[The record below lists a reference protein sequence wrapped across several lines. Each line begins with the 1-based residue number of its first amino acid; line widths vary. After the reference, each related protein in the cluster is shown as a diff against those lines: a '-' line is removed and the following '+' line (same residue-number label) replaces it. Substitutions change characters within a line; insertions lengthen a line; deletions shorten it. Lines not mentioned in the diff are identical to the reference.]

1 MIKAN
6 TKADIKVSVEMLK
19 DKKNR
24 EYFQIKDIR
33 IKLKVGDATGKL
45 ISQNTNRNNDA
56 LSTFHGDTYIS
67 HFLNFND
74 NYSAKI
80 QIYEGGNR

>member
-1 MIKAN
+1 MIAAN
-6 TKADIKVSVEMLK
+6 TKADVKVSVEMLK

-33 IKLKVGDATGKL
+33 IKLKVGDATGKI

-56 LSTFHGDTYIS
+56 LSMFHDYTYTS
-67 HFLNFND
+67 NF
-74 NYSAKI
+74 
-80 QIYEGGNR
+80 